1 MSKLAA
7 IRIMDLRPAP
17 GFRPLRHAARE
28 EVAAADPSLGADDD
42 KNSFEEGY
50 RLGRADADEGFA
62 AERARYRSLIAA
74 CECFQPEPSEAL
86 ALLIA
91 ESVEKLVRVTVGEVA
106 IDGEKLIA
114 RAKGAAA
121 LVAESEGARVIYLN
135 PDDVALVG
143 TQALSL
149 EIVADETLT
158 RGSLRLEHPTGWIED
173 GVEVH
178 LNALREQ
185 LGLKEPPQ

>member
-28 EVAAADPSLGADDD
+28 EVAAADPSLWADDD

-50 RLGRADADEGFA
+50 RLGRADADEAFA

>member
-50 RLGRADADEGFA
+50 RLGRADADEAFA